1 MAYQETLGEAF
12 SKPYESVTR
21 GTGNI
26 ARSRM
31 NNART
36 AQMPEQLDL
45 RRQSIQSRI
54 QLIQHQM
61 KMAEQRMGLMG
72 QRQNLMDAGQREK
85 IREFDI
91 DDAYR
96 NKALEMGAGP
106 GGKQPTGGKQ
116 PAYLKAF
123 NDAQAAAEEAG
134 ALNQDGSVDMDKLG
148 QNPQLMARYNLGI
161 EYANKLSNT
170 AQTLNRGNYAEIMDQ
185 TMSAL
190 NIDKLRPA
198 FEHYSGVF
206 GPEKYN
212 YDAIQAANGKE
223 MPQYFN
229 DYQTY
234 LATKPLLGEQI
245 RNFLGGSITPESMK
259 KIDSFIAQDDRRI
272 SAKQRESNLNSI
284 FTLLQA
290 EGAKL
295 KTHNQNV
302 QDVPA
307 TQKNTAAMNK
317 INNLP
322 LGPGGA
328 SAGLRGGKT
337 GRSYTEQDIAQLAE
351 KNGIDV
357 EALKDI
363 LARTG

>member
-1 MAYQETLGEAF
+1 
-12 SKPYESVTR
+12 
-21 GTGNI
+21 
-26 ARSRM
+26 
-31 NNART
+31 
-36 AQMPEQLDL
+36 MPEQLDL
-45 RRQSIQSRI
+45 RKQAIDSRI

-72 QRQNLMDAGQREK
+72 QRQGLMQNLKEQELKEK
-85 IREFDI
+85 IREFDLT
-91 DDAYR
+91 DQYR
-96 NKALEMGAGP
+96 NKALDMGGVV
-106 GGKQPTGGKQ
+106 GGRP
-116 PAYLKAF
+116 PEYLKAF
-123 NDAQAAAEEAG
+123 NDAQKAAAMAG

-148 QNPQLMARYNLGI
+148 QNPQLLQEYNLGI
-161 EYANKLSNT
+161 DRSNKLSNT

-198 FEHYSGVF
+198 FEHYSGAF

-284 FTLLQA
+284 FTILQA

-322 LGPGGA
+322 LGPGAA

-337 GRSYTEQDIAQLAE
+337 GRSYSEQDIAQLAQEHGMDIE
-351 KNGIDV
+351 K
-357 EALKDI
+357 LKEI

>member
-1 MAYQETLGEAF
+1 MAYKQTLGEAF

-21 GTGNI
+21 AGGNI
-26 ARSRM
+26 SRSRM
-31 NNART
+31 NDART
-36 AQMPEQLDL
+36 NQMPEQLDL
-45 RRQSIQSRI
+45 RRQSVDNRI

-61 KMAEQRMGLMG
+61 RMAEQRMGLMG
-72 QRQNLMDAGQREK
+72 QRQNLMASGQNEK

-91 DDAYR
+91 NDAFR
-96 NKALEMGAGP
+96 NKALGMGVGP
-106 GGKQPTGGKQ
+106 GGKQ

-123 NDAQAAAEEAG
+123 NDAQNAAEEGG

-198 FEHYSGVF
+198 FEHYSGAF

-223 MPQYFN
+223 MPQYFH

-259 KIDSFIAQDDRRI
+259 KVDSFIAQDDRRI
-272 SAKQRESNLNSI
+272 SAKQRESNLNTI

-295 KTHNQNV
+295 RTHNQNP
-302 QDVPA
+302 QNVPA
-307 TQKNTAAMNK
+307 TQQNTAAMNK

-322 LGPGGA
+322 LGPGAA
-328 SAGLRGGKT
+328 SSGLRGGKT
-337 GRSYTEQDIAQLAE
+337 GRNYTQEEITQLAE
-351 KNGIDV
+351 QNGIDV
-357 EALKDI
+357 EQLKEI
-363 LARTG
+363 LGRTG